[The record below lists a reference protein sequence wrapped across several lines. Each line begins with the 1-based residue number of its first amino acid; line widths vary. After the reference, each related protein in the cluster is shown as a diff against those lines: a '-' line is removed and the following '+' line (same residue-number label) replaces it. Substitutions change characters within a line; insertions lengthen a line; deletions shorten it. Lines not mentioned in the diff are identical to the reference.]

1 MAEAAAYIDTSEAL
15 GRLSGLI
22 SDRELSERSGEDEFP
37 TKRQLAVLLLYAAFC
52 DGKLATWVRSTNCGL
67 IPLVGLDWKDTVL
80 WRDSIIG
87 GILCTSAG
95 KLGERL
101 VPYADCTI
109 ILEISAFETWLDQ
122 RSQPK
127 QLELQNDQPAHQQ
140 EFNSVPQTA
149 IIRSNKD
156 WYNWAA
162 KEIRPTTICA
172 IRSEKVKKLARKVMP
187 EPTRTSRHVRPQPLA
202 APSTP
207 VIYGQKETIKRRQNS
222 L

>member
-156 WYNWAA
+156 MVQLGG
-162 KEIRPTTICA
+162 KGDFRPTTICA
-172 IRSEKVKKLARKVMP
+172 STERKKLTRK
-187 EPTRTSRHVRPQPLA
+187 
-202 APSTP
+202 
-207 VIYGQKETIKRRQNS
+207 NS
-222 L
+222 PPG